1 MSEPKDKMGKSM
13 LIVDD
18 DEGILKVINRIFSKR
33 GYSVDTAE
41 TGEEAKT
48 KIKTRTYDVAL
59 IDLRLPDMYGTDL
72 LQTINDAAPKTV
84 KIILTGLA
92 DVTNTFESQ
101 EGGADAFLQKPVA
114 PTLLI
119 ETIEKKLNE
128 RKQL

>member
-1 MSEPKDKMGKSM
+1 MSEAEDRMGKSM

-18 DEGILKVINRIFSKR
+18 DEGILKVIKRIFSKR
-33 GYSVDTAE
+33 GYSVDIAE

-48 KIKTRTYDVAL
+48 KLKLRTYDVAL
-59 IDLRLPDMYGTDL
+59 IDLRLPDMDGTDL

-119 ETIEKKLNE
+119 ETIEKKLSE
-128 RKQL
+128 KKLI

>member
-1 MSEPKDKMGKSM
+1 M

-18 DEGILKVINRIFSKR
+18 DEGILKVIKRIFSKR

-48 KIKTRTYDVAL
+48 KIKARTYDVVL
-59 IDLRLPDMYGTDL
+59 TDL
-72 LQTINDAAPKTV
+72 SSPTWMEPTSYKQSTTQLQKTV

-119 ETIEKKLNE
+119 ETIEKKLSE
-128 RKQL
+128 RKLL